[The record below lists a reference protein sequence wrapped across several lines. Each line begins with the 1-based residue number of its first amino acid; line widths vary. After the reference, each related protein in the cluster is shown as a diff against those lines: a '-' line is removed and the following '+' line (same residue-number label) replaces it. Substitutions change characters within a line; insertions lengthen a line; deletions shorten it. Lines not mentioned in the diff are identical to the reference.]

1 MRNRYTIIVMF
12 LLAMLSFSMAISGP
26 RGHSI
31 NGEKKSAGPPA
42 CHAGEP
48 PLNTTCRTSG
58 CHSDFALNSGPAILD
73 LDLGGAESGYALGS
87 TYTVRVS
94 LSQSGLMRG
103 GFQLVALTDNDISV
117 SPGTYTLT
125 DPLRTQR
132 IDIDNPHAHA
142 GCDIAN
148 KVWIEHTEE
157 GIDDVTSGTVAWEF
171 DWVAPLED
179 VGNITFYVAAV
190 DANVDF
196 DNTGDHVYATTRS
209 SSWIFTSVDE
219 RIDAQQISIHPNPAS
234 DVIHIS
240 MNAGTNSAPV
250 GQVVITDVL
259 GKVVLRSPLESVIP
273 ISELQAGRYL
283 CTIEVEGRTRSAT
296 FVKL

>member
-1 MRNRYTIIVMF
+1 MRNRYTIIV
-12 LLAMLSFSMAISGP
+12 LSLFAVLTFSMAISGP
-26 RGHSI
+26 HGHSI

-94 LSQSGLMRG
+94 LTRPGLMRG
-103 GFQLVALTDNDISV
+103 GFQFVALTDDDISV
-117 SPGTYTLT
+117 SPGTYILT

-148 KVWIEHTEE
+148 KVWIEHTED
-157 GIDDVTSGTVAWEF
+157 GIDDVNAGTVEWEF
-171 DWVAPLED
+171 DWEAPLAD

-196 DNTGDHVYATTRS
+196 DNTGDHVYATTRN
-209 SSWIFTSVDE
+209 SSWIFTSVNE
-219 RIDAQQISIHPNPAS
+219 RSGQGKIRIHPNPAS
-234 DVIHIS
+234 DVIYIRTDQ
-240 MNAGTNSAPV
+240 GTNAV
-250 GQVVITDVL
+250 QGDHVVITDL
-259 GKVVLRSPLESVIP
+259 HGKVVLTSPLAPFVP
-273 ISELQAGRYL
+273 ITGLQAGKYTA
-283 CTIEVEGRTRSAT
+283 TIEVDGKFLSAP